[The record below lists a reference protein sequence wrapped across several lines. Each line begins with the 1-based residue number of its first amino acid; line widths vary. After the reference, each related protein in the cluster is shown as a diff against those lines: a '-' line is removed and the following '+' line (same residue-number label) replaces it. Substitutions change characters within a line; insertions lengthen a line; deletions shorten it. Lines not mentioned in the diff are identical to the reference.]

1 MMESQRPIAALRW
14 CVFFKWKFEMFIVKW
29 STSMVMYKNCHA
41 VFCCDSG
48 LGTFSL
54 NMDSMGA

>member
-1 MMESQRPIAALRW
+1 
-14 CVFFKWKFEMFIVKW
+14 MFIVKW